1 MTTDGA
7 QPVPAGDGIA
17 KKEQKPQSQAK
28 KPQQKDQAAPSD
40 STGEKKL
47 SNAELKKKAKEEK
60 AARRAQAKVALV
72 SASTVPLAAPGGA
85 GDAKSGK
92 GKANNPKQ
100 AGLPPPSH
108 HRSASRSVLPPVA
121 KEVAKPKIPECF
133 SHLSMA
139 RRVAITQADKDVNPV
154 VLALG
159 QQMSTFA
166 ISDSITRLE
175 STLLAFK
182 KVHTGPLT
190 PLLLKHERCLTNL

>member
-1 MTTDGA
+1 
-7 QPVPAGDGIA
+7 
-17 KKEQKPQSQAK
+17 
-28 KPQQKDQAAPSD
+28 
-40 STGEKKL
+40 
-47 SNAELKKKAKEEK
+47 
-60 AARRAQAKVALV
+60 
-72 SASTVPLAAPGGA
+72 
-85 GDAKSGK
+85 
-92 GKANNPKQ
+92 
-100 AGLPPPSH
+100 
-108 HRSASRSVLPPVA
+108 
-121 KEVAKPKIPECF
+121 
-133 SHLSMA
+133 MA